1 MLIVW
6 FFSILRREGFKS
18 RAFVIMLCAFGCMAV
33 IGIIGAGM
41 SRSIESTNKYSFR
54 AVGLLHRKGDRDR
67 KRNKLFLDFI
77 GNETVKNLSN
87 SANTTKDP
95 SFINSTTEINLMDLY
110 QSSKNDSSLDL
121 QRNQT
126 NLEIEVENDLNDLL
140 LFSSFDCFLTFPSSI
155 TDYINNTFI
164 EQFNLSHVD
173 IFSDQHENEQE
184 LPLLKS
190 VFTSCYADQICTT
203 FFEYDKQYGIDTSH
217 DNVIQVNDIFHC
229 CSYDQINQTSET
241 CKKAK
246 PSIEKSIL
254 SHSKRPV
261 LMVSDSSILVLLHKY

>member
-1 MLIVW
+1 
-6 FFSILRREGFKS
+6 
-18 RAFVIMLCAFGCMAV
+18 MLCAFGCMAV
-33 IGIIGAGM
+33 IGIIGAGI

-54 AVGLLHRKGDRDR
+54 AVGLLHRKGNKDL
-67 KRNKLFLDFI
+67 KRNEPILDFI
-77 GNETVKNLSN
+77 GNETVRNLSSSVN
-87 SANTTKDP
+87 STKD
-95 SFINSTTEINLMDLY
+95 SNFMSSTTEKSLMVLY
-110 QSSKNDSSLDL
+110 QNLKNDSSSDL

-126 NLEIEVENDLNDLL
+126 NLELQAENDLNDLL
-140 LFSSFDCFLTFPSSI
+140 PFSSFDCFLTFPKSI

-190 VFTSCYADQICTT
+190 VFTSCYADQICST
-203 FFEYDKQYGIDTSH
+203 FFEYDKQYGTDTSH

-246 PSIEKSIL
+246 PSIKKSIL
-254 SHSKRPV
+254 SHSKRPI
-261 LMVSDSSILVLLHKY
+261 LMVSDNSILLILMNTRLIRITQRS